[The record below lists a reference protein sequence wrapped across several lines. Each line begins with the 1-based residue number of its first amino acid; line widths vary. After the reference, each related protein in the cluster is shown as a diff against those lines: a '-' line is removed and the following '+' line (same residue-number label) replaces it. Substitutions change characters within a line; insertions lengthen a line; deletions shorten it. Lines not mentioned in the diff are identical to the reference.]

1 MYLNVK
7 SNQIQGLFP
16 PSIRNMRNLYALD
29 MSYNRLNGGMPQCF
43 SNIISYVKVI
53 NIEKNHFHGTVPNVY
68 EHCGILE
75 GLVLNENQLLGE
87 VLSSLS
93 KCQNVNTRRHHLL
106 TKDRECVLREALST
120 DEGLFMVVEETLKAF
135 GQ

>member
-93 KCQNVNTRRHHLL
+93 KCQNVNTRRLGNL
-106 TKDRECVLREALST
+106 NGTFPGWLSNLPF
-120 DEGLFMVVEETLKAF
+120 LFYFSMPPLPFAVYE
-135 GQ
+135 